1 MTTFQNRK
9 PRRKREYAFISFVEY
24 FLVLLLIIVFWQ
36 DIIAVFTAL
45 IDFVFPRQNLT
56 LPRDTINSVITL
68 IAAGVVAAVNL
79 LLFLFVF
86 TRNAG
91 FPVFGFDDLV
101 HEVPLETDEPDPKY
115 PETTSPSPKPTYARS
130 YFVGRVSQ
138 ILTGTFLQLLWFFR
152 LRGMNAFIRYGSPKS
167 PDIGTAHTL
176 IPGSIASDFDS
187 AYVLDSPQNEGDRQ
201 NIPPITGWYG
211 LRFTFRRSLRGSAR
225 LDRLHRSEKDVTAF
239 TQDGIEVVADISTT
253 FLLGQ
258 RPECVEIAYLNGYQM
273 EGQRIVQSSVV
284 SEPYTGITI
293 TTQHDDE
300 LDEQDRF
307 FIHQQVRNLI
317 NSPDSKKY
325 VPLSDRNQFEFNRD
339 RVFRAITSQSLTQN
353 GDFQEWEQV
362 PLQYTKDIFERILLN
377 YTFEELFG
385 ERNRITGD
393 DFPILR
399 INQEIRRRVRN
410 NSLLSF
416 RLLWQKRGL
425 NLPDTEEGGSPYR
438 INRINTA
445 PNRKDNSAEPKRSI
459 DLPVEPLEANLESD
473 GKLLRARGIRLLMA
487 EFENLR
493 PKHTEINNMR
503 LYSWN
508 AGWERE
514 TQFIQ
519 AESELEYFQIMNEAG
534 RTNQRQFG
542 ENLMRIIQSE
552 NPEEVVLIQLLSAI
566 QSLVNRSGYEDYLP
580 KDINALLSN
589 IEKWFKES

>member
-1 MTTFQNRK
+1 MTTYQNRK
-9 PRRKREYAFISFVEY
+9 PRRKREYTFISFIEY
-24 FLVLLLIIVFWQ
+24 FLVLLLIVVFWQ

-45 IDFVFPRQNLT
+45 IDFIFPRQNLT
-56 LPRDTINSVITL
+56 LPGDTINSLITL
-68 IAAGVVAAVNL
+68 IAAGAVAVVNL
-79 LLFLFVF
+79 LLFLFAF
-86 TRNAG
+86 SRNAG
-91 FPVFGFDDLV
+91 FPIFGFDDLV
-101 HEVPLETDEPDPKY
+101 HEVPLETDEPDPRN
-115 PETTSPSPKPTYARS
+115 PETTSPSPKPTFVRS
-130 YFVGRVSQ
+130 YFIGRISQ
-138 ILTGTFLQLLWFFR
+138 ILTGTFLQLLWFFH

-225 LDRLHRSEKDVTAF
+225 LDRLNRSEKDVTAF
-239 TQDGIEVVADISTT
+239 TRDGIEVVADISTT

-258 RPECVEIAYLNGYQM
+258 RPECVEIAYLNGYQID
-273 EGQRIVQSSVV
+273 GQRIVQSNMV

-293 TTQHDDE
+293 ATQHDDE

-307 FIHQQVRNLI
+307 FIHKQVRSLI
-317 NSPDSKKY
+317 NSPDPKKY
-325 VPLSDRNQFEFNRD
+325 VTRSDRNQFEFNRD

-353 GDFQEWEQV
+353 GEFQEWEQV

-385 ERNRITGD
+385 ERNRIIGD

-425 NLPDTEEGGSPYR
+425 SLPDTEEGGAPYR
-438 INRINTA
+438 VNRINTA
-445 PNRKDNSAEPKRSI
+445 PNRKGNSAEPKRSMA
-459 DLPVEPLEANLESD
+459 LPVEPLEANLDSD
-473 GKLLRARGIRLLMA
+473 GKLLRARGIRLLIA

-493 PKHTEINNMR
+493 PMHDEINNMR

-508 AGWERE
+508 AGWEKE

-534 RTNQRQFG
+534 RTNQHQFG
-542 ENLMRIIQSE
+542 ENLMTIIQSE
-552 NPEEVVLIQLLSAI
+552 NPEDIVLIQLLSAI

-580 KDINALLSN
+580 KDVNALLSN
-589 IEKWFKES
+589 IEKMFKES

>member
-9 PRRKREYAFISFVEY
+9 PRRKREYAFISFIEF

-36 DIIAVFTAL
+36 DIIAVFTAF
-45 IDFVFPRQNLT
+45 IDFIFPRQNLT
-56 LPRDTINSVITL
+56 LPRDTINSLITL
-68 IAAGVVAAVNL
+68 IAAGAVAAVNL
-79 LLFLFVF
+79 LLFLFAF

-91 FPVFGFDDLV
+91 FPIFGFDDLV
-101 HEVPLETDEPDPKY
+101 HKVPLETDEPDPRN
-115 PETTSPSPKPTYARS
+115 PETTSPSPRPTYIRS

-138 ILTGTFLQLLWFFR
+138 ILTGTFLQLLWFFH

-167 PDIGTAHTL
+167 PDIGTAHNL
-176 IPGSIASDFDS
+176 IPGSIVSDFDS

-211 LRFTFRRSLRGSAR
+211 LRFTFRRKLRGSAR
-225 LDRLHRSEKDVTAF
+225 LDRLYRSEKDVTAF
-239 TQDGIEVVADISTT
+239 TRDGIEVVADISTT

-258 RPECVEIAYLNGYQM
+258 RPECVEIAYLNGYQID
-273 EGQRIVQSSVV
+273 GQRIVHSRMV

-293 TTQHDDE
+293 ATQHDDE

-307 FIHQQVRNLI
+307 FIHRQVRNLI
-317 NSPDSKKY
+317 NSSDPKKY
-325 VPLSDRNQFEFNRD
+325 VALSDRNQFEFNRD

-353 GDFQEWEQV
+353 GEFQEWEQV

-385 ERNRITGD
+385 ERNKITGD
-393 DFPILR
+393 NFPILR

-425 NLPDTEEGGSPYR
+425 SLPDTEEGGPPYR
-438 INRINTA
+438 ADRINTA
-445 PNRKDNSAEPKRSI
+445 PNRKDNSAESKQSM

-473 GKLLRARGIRLLMA
+473 GKLLRARGIRLLIA

-493 PKHTEINNMR
+493 PKHDEINDIR

-508 AGWERE
+508 AGWEKE

-519 AESELEYFQIMNEAG
+519 ADSELEYLQIMNEAG

-580 KDINALLSN
+580 KDVNALLSN